1 MQDARILRHLYVFEG
16 LTGLQLTQF
25 NKILETRPMRSGE
38 RIVQEGDEADRMYVI
53 VSGRVRVVR
62 EGVGGT
68 QLLAELGAGEHF
80 GEISLIDRR
89 PRSASVEAVA
99 DGELCVLGRDDVR
112 RILDAFPEIKLK
124 VYENFLESLCERLRA
139 ANDHLLIATGAGAS

>member
-16 LTGLQLTQF
+16 LSGLQLTQF
-25 NKILETRPMRSGE
+25 NKILGVQPMAAGE
-38 RIVQEGDEADRMYVI
+38 QIVGEGEAADRMFVI
-53 VSGRVRVVR
+53 VSGRVEVR
-62 EGVGGT
+62 RRQGDRDQV
-68 QLLAELGAGEHF
+68 LATLGANEHF

-89 PRSASVEAVA
+89 PRSASVVA
-99 DGELCVLGRDDVR
+99 IEDGELCVLLRQDVQ

-139 ANDHLLIATGAGAS
+139 ANDHLLIATGAGGA

>member
-16 LTGLQLTQF
+16 LSGLQLTQF
-25 NKILETRPMRSGE
+25 NKILEARSMTAGE
-38 RIVQEGDEADRMYVI
+38 RIVQEGDEADRMYVV

-62 EGVGGT
+62 DGGG
-68 QLLAELGAGEHF
+68 QAQVLAELGAGEHF

-89 PRSASVEAVA
+89 PRSASVEAME
-99 DGELCVLGRDDVR
+99 DGELCVLR